1 MVIVATACGGTSP
14 QTVQLREAVA
24 AAAGRVVTSAVAFR
38 LPARRRPIAVFDLPS
53 LEEIAWR
60 SDPAP
65 GGTTPVGFATD
76 EDLLYVT
83 RADTLM
89 ALDLR
94 IGRFRTLDTLV
105 TEAVMSPVGAVL
117 VGHGDHRL
125 AVAAERR
132 LTAAGNAGNGTIDA
146 LWWTAGNRSVVLA
159 HTDSGSVVRVLPL
172 AGGRPTS
179 VAVPR
184 GLVAR
189 TAWGEA
195 LAVAGADGQLR
206 IVDLLNDTPPVE
218 ASLPDSALALTF
230 SASGHRVYVATVA
243 PAFVV
248 FERFEGD
255 RITTVPL
262 DERVT
267 ALRAD
272 AFGRYVFGRSDDGV
286 VVYDATTG
294 AVRTLRGGWADDL
307 PAAGLDGTILVRQGL
322 DVVAMAA
329 GDTVAQHRVRG
340 GAADRWLIAPWD
352 ARRRDLQLADAAQET
367 SVATTA
373 PGQAVYLQ
381 VSSTSNAQWAEGLA
395 SGLRQAG
402 LRARV
407 LPPSD
412 PDQAYRVVIGPY
424 PTREQAEAVGRKL
437 DMPYW
442 IFTQDS
448 TATRQ

>member
-1 MVIVATACGGTSP
+1 VVIAATACGGTSP

-24 AAAGRVVTSAVAFR
+24 AVAGRVVTSAVAFR
-38 LPARRRPIAVFDLPS
+38 LPATRGPIRVFDLPS
-53 LEEIAWR
+53 LEAIAWR
-60 SDPAP
+60 TDPAP
-65 GGTTPVGFATD
+65 GGATPVGFAAD

-117 VGHGDHRL
+117 VGHGDHGL

-132 LTAAGNAGNGTIDA
+132 LTPAGNAGGGTIDA
-146 LWWTAGNRSVVLA
+146 LWWAAGDRGVVLA
-159 HTDSGSVVRVLPL
+159 HTDSGPVVRVFPI

-189 TAWGEA
+189 TPWGEA
-195 LAVAGADGQLR
+195 LAVARPDGRLR
-206 IVDLLNDTPPVE
+206 IIDLLNDTPPVE

-230 SASGHRVYVATVA
+230 SASGHRVYVATAA
-243 PAFVV
+243 PAFVIY
-248 FERFEGD
+248 ERFEGD
-255 RITTVPL
+255 RIATVPL
-262 DERVT
+262 EERVT

-272 AFGRYVFGRSDDGV
+272 AFGRYVFGRADDHV

-294 AVRTLRGGWADDL
+294 AVRPLRGGWASDL
-307 PAAGLDGTILVRQGL
+307 PAAGPDGTILLRQGQ
-322 DVVAMAA
+322 DVVAVAA
-329 GDTVAQHRVRG
+329 GDTVAQHRVRD

-352 ARRRDLQLADAAQET
+352 ARRRDLQLADAAQT
-367 SVATTA
+367 SPATTA

-402 LRARV
+402 LQARV
-407 LPPSD
+407 LPPTD

-448 TATRQ
+448 TATPH

>member
-1 MVIVATACGGTSP
+1 VVIAATACGGTSP

-38 LPARRRPIAVFDLPS
+38 LPARRGPIGVFDLPS

-60 SDPAP
+60 TDPAP
-65 GGTTPVGFATD
+65 GGTAPVGFAAD
-76 EDLLYVT
+76 EDLLYVL

-117 VGHGDHRL
+117 VGHVDGGL

-132 LTAAGNAGNGTIDA
+132 LTPAGKAGAGTIDA
-146 LWWTAGNRSVVLA
+146 LWWAAGDRSVVLA
-159 HTDSGSVVRVLPL
+159 HTDSGAVIRVLPQG
-172 AGGRPTS
+172 GGRPTS
-179 VAVPR
+179 VRVPR

-189 TAWGEA
+189 SPWGEA
-195 LAVAGADGQLR
+195 LAVAGTDGRLE
-206 IVDLLNDTPPVE
+206 ISELLNETPPVA
-218 ASLPDSALALTF
+218 ASLPDSALAVTF
-230 SASGHRVYVATVA
+230 SGSGHRVYVATAA
-243 PAFVV
+243 PAFVIY
-248 FERFEGD
+248 ERFEGD
-255 RITTVPL
+255 RIATVPL

-272 AFGRYVFGRSDDGV
+272 PFGRYVFGRGDTDI
-286 VVYDATTG
+286 VVYDNTTG
-294 AVRTLRGGWADDL
+294 AVRTLRGAWADDL
-307 PAAGLDGTILVRQGL
+307 PAAGLDGTILLRQHK
-322 DVVAMAA
+322 DVVALAA

-352 ARRRDLQLADAAQET
+352 ARRRDLQLAEAAEEAGT
-367 SVATTA
+367 ATTA
-373 PGQAVYLQ
+373 PGQAIYLQ

-402 LRARV
+402 LQARV
-407 LPPSD
+407 LPPTD

-442 IFTQDS
+442 IFTADS
-448 TATRQ
+448 TATPH